1 MTFICF
7 LVSLGNNSN
16 KSDMDEVDDASIKDV
31 DDVTEDCKEHA
42 SVIQNVVPVD
52 RFLESNAEN
61 QTVNR
66 Y

>member
-1 MTFICF
+1 M
-7 LVSLGNNSN
+7 
-16 KSDMDEVDDASIKDV
+16 KEVVDV
-31 DDVTEDCKEHA
+31 LTREGHVEDVTEDCKAHA

-61 QTVNR
+61 FAIIR